1 MASRWETNRGDE
13 WWYTNYWCKLDAGFN
28 SAFPGVLS
36 IDKLDFKPG
45 QITEDRI
52 HSLLWVTRQQFKENK
67 IEILKENELNKVIDA
82 LREKGVV
89 EVKPIDSPSSRY
101 FQIIN
106 VSEPETQIETQY
118 DDIKSKA
125 WWKFW

>member
-1 MASRWETNRGDE
+1 MASRWETHRGDE
-13 WWYTNYWCKLDAGFN
+13 WWYTDYWCKLDAGFN
-28 SAFPGVLS
+28 SAYPGILS

-52 HSLLWVTRQQFKENK
+52 HSLLWATQKQFKDNK
-67 IEILKENELNKVIDA
+67 IEVLKEKELYKIIEALQINGVI
-82 LREKGVV
+82 
-89 EVKPIDSPSSRY
+89 EVKLVDSANPRY

-106 VSEPETQIETQY
+106 VTEPELKLEPENSV
-118 DDIKSKA
+118 SKQKV